1 MAGFIKVAKVGD
13 IAPGTIKGFIV
24 GDRKVAIANANGK
37 FHAFEDRCSHAGSKL
52 STGLLLGNMIMCI
65 AHGAQ
70 FDLETGKPLTMVAHD
85 PVKVYAVK
93 VEGDDIL
100 VDL

>member
-1 MAGFIKVAKVGD
+1 MGEFVKVAKMADVAAGTIRGYVVGD
-13 IAPGTIKGFIV
+13 K
-24 GDRKVAIANANGK
+24 KVAIANASGK
-37 FHAFEDRCSHAGSKL
+37 FYAFEDRCAHAGAKL

-70 FDLETGKPLTMVAHD
+70 FDLETGKPLTMMAHD
-85 PVKVYAVK
+85 PIKVFPVK

-100 VDL
+100 VQL